1 MKFDGKNV
9 RLHVQKTK
17 TKKSAEAALPQITE
31 FMSSTVPAP
40 SRYSH
45 CGLLT
50 YHIFLADCKFLILRS
65 KSHNGPFVQVLR

>member
-1 MKFDGKNV
+1 MKFGGKNV
-9 RLHVQKTK
+9 RLYVQKTK

-31 FMSSTVPAP
+31 FMSSTIPAT
-40 SRYSH
+40 SRYFN

-50 YHIFLADCKFLILRS
+50 YHIFLADCKFLILRL